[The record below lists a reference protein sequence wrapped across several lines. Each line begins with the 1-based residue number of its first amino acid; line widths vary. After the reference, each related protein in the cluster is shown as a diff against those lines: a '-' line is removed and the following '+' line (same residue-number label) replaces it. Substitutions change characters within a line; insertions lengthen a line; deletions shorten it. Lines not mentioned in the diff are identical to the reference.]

1 MLNKKKKDN
10 IATYDDVDS
19 SGSMPAFFEEIK
31 RSGSE
36 LRWQFTF
43 IVFLIIVSTLLLAC
57 LLTFVASSLGFVPL
71 PRPSVVTLLVW
82 FFLLSIF
89 IGSALTVIVSNNFL
103 KPLNT
108 LSDAMSKVAGGDF
121 SVRLQTNSN
130 FHSVRRLSSDF
141 NHMVYEL
148 STVETLRNDFVSN
161 VSHEFKTPLASI
173 EGYAML
179 MQDLS
184 LSREQLDEY
193 VTSILFNT
201 RRLSSLVGNILTISK
216 IDTQSMPI
224 EKSSYRLDEQV
235 RQSILSLE
243 QKWTEKQIEFEMN
256 LDNTE
261 FFGIE
266 PLMNHVFLN
275 LADNAIKFSPQKG
288 TVYVDLADY
297 EDRVEFK
304 ISNSGPRIPDEA
316 MGRIFEKFYQGDT
329 SHQSEGN
336 GLGLALVKRI
346 VKLHS
351 GTITAKNTDDGLVE
365 FSIVLPRIGCPSVAY
380 PFNGRNHEDD

>member
-10 IATYDDVDS
+10 TATYDEVDS
-19 SGSMPAFFEEIK
+19 SGSMPAFFEEVK
-31 RSGSE
+31 HSGSE

-82 FFLLSIF
+82 FFLLSIT
-89 IGSALTVIVSNNFL
+89 IGSSLTVIVSNNFL
-103 KPLNT
+103 KPINT

-121 SVRLQTNSN
+121 SVRLQTDSN
-130 FHSVRRLSSDF
+130 FHSVRRLGSDF

-179 MQDLS
+179 MQDLT
-184 LSREQLDEY
+184 LNREQLDEY
-193 VTSILFNT
+193 INSILFNT

-216 IDTQSMPI
+216 LDTQSIPI
-224 EKSSYRLDEQV
+224 EKTCYRLDEQI
-235 RQSILSLE
+235 RQSLLSLE
-243 QKWTEKQIEFEMN
+243 QKWTEKDLEFEMN
-256 LDNTE
+256 LDNVE
-261 FFGIE
+261 FFGVE

-275 LADNAIKFSPQKG
+275 LADNAIKFSPERG
-288 TVYVDLADY
+288 IIYIDLADY

-351 GTITAKNTDDGLVE
+351 GTITVKNTDDGLVE
-365 FSIVLPRIGCPSVAY
+365 FSIMLPRIGCPSSVY
-380 PFNGRNHEDD
+380 SR